1 VLRRRFFFAQI
12 AAGGFAALSFAR
24 RTMAQAG
31 LRFRPLAR
39 PTAVPLEDMAVS
51 WRARPFVADGMS
63 LSSAANPNQPIRVSG
78 MIVRIGEAG
87 GAGGAGK
94 AGGAGGGGNG
104 ASGTPSPD
112 QFNAVCLRCPHEG
125 CDVEFVRDP
134 KTQPPEAFAELP
146 AIPTEPVFI
155 CPCHNS
161 TFKASD
167 GERLGGPA
175 PRGLYRFHVTAVT
188 DKTVEI
194 GEVEEDVLLFA

>member
-1 VLRRRFFFAQI
+1 MVLRRRSFLAQI
-12 AAGGFAALSFAR
+12 GAGGFAALHLTR
-24 RTMAQAG
+24 RLIAQAVQ
-31 LRFRPLAR
+31 FRPLAR
-39 PTAVPLEDMAVS
+39 PTIVPLDDLSTA
-51 WRARPFVADGMS
+51 WRARSFMADGVT

-78 MIVRIGEAG
+78 SIVRIGGAAGAGGPG
-87 GAGGAGK
+87 GAGNAT
-94 AGGAGGGGNG
+94 
-104 ASGTPSPD
+104 SGTPSPD

-161 TFKASD
+161 TFRASD
-167 GERLGGPA
+167 GARLGGPA
-175 PRGLYRFHVTAVT
+175 PRGLYHFHVTAVT

>member
-1 VLRRRFFFAQI
+1 VVLRRRSFLAQI
-12 AAGGFAALSFAR
+12 AAGGFAAVNLTHR
-24 RTMAQAG
+24 LLAQAG
-31 LRFRPLAR
+31 IQFRPLAR
-39 PTAVPLEDMAVS
+39 PTVVPLDDLSAA
-51 WRARPFVADGMS
+51 WRARPFMADGMT
-63 LSSAANPNQPIRVSG
+63 LPSAANPNQPIRVSG
-78 MIVRIGEAG
+78 SIVRIG
-87 GAGGAGK
+87 GAGGAGR

-134 KTQPPEAFAELP
+134 KSQPPEAFAELP
-146 AIPTEPVFI
+146 SIPTEPVFV

-167 GERLGGPA
+167 GARLGGPA

-188 DKTVEI
+188 EKTVEV
-194 GEVEEDVLLFA
+194 GEVEEDVLLFT